1 MRPLVPI
8 LGVAAVLAS
17 ARWTPAL
24 PPSVV
29 AQRAGTISLV
39 SSGPYPKIT
48 TDPLG
53 NRVVIRA
60 APQRIVSLA
69 LSVDEILIDLVDT
82 ERIAALTVF
91 VDSPSTSTASAF
103 APKEV
108 PRVTGEPESLLAL
121 EPDLVLT
128 SGYTRP
134 EALSLVE
141 ASGVP
146 VVGTGSPT
154 TFDQVLDAV
163 MTVGEAVGEPERA
176 RSLVAMTRAR
186 IDAIASR
193 PHGRRRRVLLW
204 DGGFTYGRGTLEDEI
219 VRLAGGDNV
228 ASALG
233 GASALTEEAAI
244 ALDPDVVVVPVRGAQ
259 IQRNARSLLG
269 PGELWSAVAAVRR
282 GDVPGIPRAWIGS
295 VSHHAVRALEAMA
308 ALLDGTMP

>member
-1 MRPLVPI
+1 MV
-8 LGVAAVLAS
+8 AS

-29 AQRAGTISLV
+29 APRAGTISQV
-39 SSGPYPKIT
+39 SPGPYPKVT
-48 TDPLG
+48 TGPLG
-53 NRVVIRA
+53 GRVLIRA
-60 APQRIVSLA
+60 QPRRIVSLA
-69 LSVDEILIDLVDT
+69 LSVDEILIDLVAP
-82 ERIAALTVF
+82 ERIAAFTVF
-91 VDSPSTSTASAF
+91 VDDPWASTASAF
-103 APKEV
+103 APKGV

-121 EPDLVLT
+121 EPDLVIT

-154 TFDQVLDAV
+154 TFGEVLDAV

-176 RSLVAMTRAR
+176 RSLVATTKAR
-186 IDAIASR
+186 IDAVASR

-204 DGGFTYGRGTLEDEI
+204 DGGFTYGGGTLEDEI
-219 VRLAGGDNV
+219 VRLAGGKNV
-228 ASALG
+228 ASALR

-244 ALDPDVVVVPVRGAQ
+244 ALDPEVVVVPVRGPQ
-259 IQRNARSLLG
+259 VECNAPGLLG
-269 PGELWSAVAAVRR
+269 ADDLWSAVDAVRQ
-282 GDVPGIPRAWIGS
+282 GHVHGIPRAWVGS

-308 ALLDGTMP
+308 SIIDRTVP